1 MTFTEGIT
9 LGIIGSFLTVGGW
22 VLAMWIY
29 TKRQK
34 ENEEKKRLMRNLGRL
49 KDKAAR
55 RRRSKKTNQT

>member
-1 MTFTEGIT
+1 MTFLEGIT

-34 ENEEKKRLMRNLGRL
+34 ENEKK
-49 KDKAAR
+49 KKAEEER
-55 RRRSKKTNQT
+55 KKIFGK